1 MYKTEAKPR
10 VVTADGV
17 PVFCGHDEIL
27 KIKDLKPNPK
37 NPNQHNAKQIGLLAT
52 IIKSNGWR
60 APITVSKRSGY
71 IVKGHGRRQA
81 AISAGLKEVPVE
93 YQDYATAAEENA
105 DLLADN
111 RIAELSDIDNDKLM
125 DMIKDT
131 EFGEMPVELTG
142 FTTEDLADILNE
154 IENSDEE
161 VEDDGADSESD
172 TDEEIP
178 PFTKPNDLWHL
189 GDHRLL
195 CGSATSTEDIDRL
208 MNGDMAQLVHTDP
221 PYGVSFVGSGRGENK
236 FGMIKNDDKT
246 DDALMGLLVPAFKNY
261 MRYTKSD
268 AAFYIWY
275 AFASRREF
283 EDSMTAVGL
292 IPKQQIIWV
301 KNNFVLAHND
311 YHWIHE
317 PCLYS
322 EKAGQHAKFFGD
334 RSNVTAW
341 TATVRTGKDMATT
354 VKGGVVL
361 TDGEGHKIAISDK
374 TVKGKKMRY
383 IRLDENKSVF
393 LYNEPANG
401 TVWEFAKESHPIH
414 PTQKPVEIPAKA
426 ILNSSEAGDV
436 VLDFFGGSG
445 STLIACEMTGRK
457 CRSTELDPKYCD
469 AIVKRYAEIA
479 PTGTITCER
488 DGQEYSYSE
497 IQAMYQQEHP
507 DVMID

>member
-131 EFGEMPVELTG
+131 DFGEMPVELTG

-154 IENSDEE
+154 IENSDDE

-246 DDALMGLLVPAFKNY
+246 DDALIKWEPHTRDLSRELG
-261 MRYTKSD
+261 D
-268 AAFYIWY
+268 Q
-275 AFASRREF
+275 ASQR
-283 EDSMTAVGL
+283 
-292 IPKQQIIWV
+292 I
-301 KNNFVLAHND
+301 
-311 YHWIHE
+311 
-317 PCLYS
+317 
-322 EKAGQHAKFFGD
+322 
-334 RSNVTAW
+334 
-341 TATVRTGKDMATT
+341 
-354 VKGGVVL
+354 
-361 TDGEGHKIAISDK
+361 
-374 TVKGKKMRY
+374 
-383 IRLDENKSVF
+383 
-393 LYNEPANG
+393 
-401 TVWEFAKESHPIH
+401 
-414 PTQKPVEIPAKA
+414 
-426 ILNSSEAGDV
+426 
-436 VLDFFGGSG
+436 
-445 STLIACEMTGRK
+445 
-457 CRSTELDPKYCD
+457 
-469 AIVKRYAEIA
+469 
-479 PTGTITCER
+479 
-488 DGQEYSYSE
+488 
-497 IQAMYQQEHP
+497 
-507 DVMID
+507 